1 MAKTKKAKK
10 TLTERE
16 TLLRDMRALRESI
29 DFDKI
34 EMVSGN
40 WKPTERK
47 EILEHM
53 VHCIKQLQ
61 KLHKTLK
68 TSK

>member
-1 MAKTKKAKK
+1 MAKARKQ
-10 TLTERE
+10 LTERE
-16 TLLRDMRALRESI
+16 TLLRDMKALRDSI

-34 EMVSGN
+34 EMASGN
-40 WKPTERK
+40 WKATERN

-53 VHCIKQLQ
+53 VHCIKKLQ

-68 TSK
+68 IPK

>member
-1 MAKTKKAKK
+1 VQAAIVADKKLGRARKGETKEK
-10 TLTERE
+10 LTERE

-40 WKPTERK
+40 WKATER
-47 EILEHM
+47 EGDPGAHG
-53 VHCIKQLQ
+53 
-61 KLHKTLK
+61 
-68 TSK
+68 

>member
-1 MAKTKKAKK
+1 MAKARKK
-10 TLTERE
+10 LTERE

-40 WKPTERK
+40 WKATERK

-53 VHCIKQLQ
+53 VHCIKKLQ
-61 KLHKTLK
+61 KLHNTLK